1 MAVLDKN
8 RILTLVEQGEIV
20 FSPLLTLDQ
29 VGSVSIDLRV
39 GNLALVVRASGLS
52 HVDPAQYKKRKA
64 SNDEH
69 AVEQSRR
76 QKFERHEF
84 MFQQRLLLHPGALTL
99 VPTLEW
105 VKLPLHIKGVVTA
118 RSSWAREGLQ
128 IATANFIDPGYS
140 GIITLE
146 LANLGQIPIALYAGL
161 RIAQISFYE
170 MQARVPKKD
179 SQFNLSFEPR
189 MGDISAG
196 DEAFIPD
203 PKP

>member
-1 MAVLDKN
+1 MAVLDRN
-8 RILTLVEQGEIV
+8 RILTLIERGELI

-29 VGSVSIDLRV
+29 VGSVSIDLRI

-52 HVDPAQYKKRKA
+52 HVDPAQYKKRKN
-64 SNDEH
+64 NDDH
-69 AVEQSRR
+69 AIEQSRM

-84 MFQQRLLLHPGALTL
+84 MFEQRLLLHPGALTL

-105 VKLPLHIKGVVTA
+105 VKLPLFIKGVVTA

-170 MQARVPKKD
+170 VSARVPRKA

-203 PKP
+203 PKQ